1 MAVSRFDVIVVS
13 GLFFTVI
20 GIILLF
26 FKQLLFY
33 SFDPVG
39 AQVRGLNVSFL
50 NYLFLIILSLAI
62 IGSLQTVG
70 IILVLS
76 MLIIPAAAAKLTTKT
91 FVNSVIVSVFF
102 GVIAAVSGL
111 YLSYYFNLPSGPSMS
126 LVSTMI
132 FVIAFITSKFMNSI
146 NVVNKIS
153 LDK

>member
-1 MAVSRFDVIVVS
+1 
-13 GLFFTVI
+13 
-20 GIILLF
+20 
-26 FKQLLFY
+26 
-33 SFDPVG
+33 
-39 AQVRGLNVSFL
+39 
-50 NYLFLIILSLAI
+50 
-62 IGSLQTVG
+62 
-70 IILVLS
+70 